1 MNPKK
6 YPHYDAER
14 ILKNLADAAASGY
27 KKKKTLRQIAIEL
40 DLNPIKVR
48 KLLITAGVYQSDIAD
63 KVKELGLA
71 GKKENEIG
79 EMLNLSRASVNSYLP
94 YKKAPYK
101 AQELSANA
109 ERLRKYRERNEACER
124 LAEKSSLDNLWK
136 CIVVFQGYPFYTEKG
151 VKFHYD
157 VCREEMRINEYQITK
172 SDIEIA
178 YQSALENGLD
188 GYKKQGMPESLYMYP
203 VFARFGVV

>member
-27 KKKKTLRQIAIEL
+27 KEKKTLRQIAIDL
-40 DLNPIKVR
+40 DMNPIKVR

-63 KVKELGLA
+63 KVKELRAA
-71 GKKENEIG
+71 GKKENEIM

-109 ERLRKYRERNEACER
+109 ERLRKYRERKSACER
-124 LAEKSSLDNLWK
+124 LAEESSLDNLWN
-136 CIVVFQGYPFYTEKG
+136 CIEAFQRYPFYTAKG
-151 VKFHYD
+151 QKYTYEVHGSKMKLND
-157 VCREEMRINEYQITK
+157 KTVDRATVEMAYRK
-172 SDIEIA
+172 AVAGEIDKED
-178 YQSALENGLD
+178 YLS
-188 GYKKQGMPESLYMYP
+188 P
-203 VFARFGVV
+203 VFVRFGVAR